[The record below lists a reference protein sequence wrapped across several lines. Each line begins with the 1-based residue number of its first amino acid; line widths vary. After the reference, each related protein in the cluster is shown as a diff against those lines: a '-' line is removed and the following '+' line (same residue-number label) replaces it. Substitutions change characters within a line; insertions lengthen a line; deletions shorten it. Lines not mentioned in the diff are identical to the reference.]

1 MRSIL
6 VFLIASFLGSF
17 IYLGIGWVVFDL
29 LLGDF
34 TEQHTTQIVGFKKT
48 NDFSIIFLYLS
59 CLAYA
64 SLITYISS
72 LIINTKTVFQAFMQ
86 FASIGVLIA
95 FMTNFYWYASSYF
108 YSDLIA
114 VIVDCIGAAFTVGL
128 LGVFNHIFIKNMI
141 K

>member
-1 MRSIL
+1 MRSLL

-17 IYLGIGWVVFDL
+17 IYLGIGWIVFDVL
-29 LLGDF
+29 FGDF

-48 NDFSIIFLYLS
+48 DDFSIVFLYLS

-64 SLITYISS
+64 TLITYISNLMMNS
-72 LIINTKTVFQAFMQ
+72 KTSFQAFLR
-86 FASIGVLIA
+86 FAIIGLLIA
-95 FMTNFYWYASSYF
+95 CMTDFYWYASSHF

-114 VIVDCIGAAFTVGL
+114 VIVDCVGAAFTVGL
-128 LGVFNHIFIKNMI
+128 LGLFNHIFNKNMI